1 MISFRTYLSELSN
14 RPLPYTWSTITFGG
28 RRATFT
34 ADNGMPYKVFFMQYN
49 PSPQF
54 PIPSQTG
61 WEVVFELMDGHTD
74 GHGITGT
81 GMSLQ
86 VFSTVVAI
94 MQDFVRQVHPV
105 QFSFTAKEPSRQRL
119 YRLFARQV
127 SRYFPGWWSE
137 TRPAW
142 RGDPVETYWFVKD
155 YRAES
160 SQP

>member
-1 MISFRTYLSELSN
+1 MITFRTYLRELTN
-14 RPLPYTWSTITFGG
+14 RPLPYTWTGLWNFGG

-34 ADNGMPYKVFFMQYN
+34 ADNGMPYKVFFAEYGGQAD
-49 PSPQF
+49 PHPQF
-54 PIPSQTG
+54 PMPTQPS
-61 WEVVFELMDGHTD
+61 WEVVFQLLDTQTD
-74 GHGITGT
+74 GHEITGT

-105 QFSFTAKEPSRQRL
+105 QFYFTAKEPSRQRL

-127 SRYFPGWWSE
+127 TRYFPGWRSE

-142 RGDPVETYWFVKD
+142 RGNPVETYWFVKD
-155 YRAES
+155 
-160 SQP
+160 